1 MMPVFFRYIV
11 VALFLFTPAIAWAAD
26 EIGSVAAVKGSAK
39 ATGAGGNRA
48 LKAGSA
54 LFEGD
59 TVIASSGGN
68 VQIKLDDGTRLVVGA
83 ASQLEL
89 KAYLRRNAGTASK
102 VTVKALRGTFRFI
115 TGKSK
120 KSAYEIQTT
129 NSVIGIR
136 GTGFDIK
143 VRDRTLAAVLQ
154 GSILITG
161 ANGQEVVASAGCE
174 VAEAGRG
181 SVRAKLFD
189 DEPKSNRLK
198 QDFPF
203 IINQNSLRREFRLP
217 VDNCRSS
224 LRANADD
231 GTGDNNAS
239 PQRPRNNNQRGNNVQ

>member
-1 MMPVFFRYIV
+1 MSRVIRVFLAATFLLSTTLA
-11 VALFLFTPAIAWAAD
+11 VAAA
-26 EIGSVAAVKGSAK
+26 EMGSVTAVRGSPTAK
-39 ATGAGGNRA
+39 GAGGNRA

-68 VQIKLDDGTRLVVGA
+68 VQITLDDGTRLVVGA

-143 VRDRTLAAVLQ
+143 VRDRTLAAVLE
-154 GSILITG
+154 GTILIKG
-161 ANGQEVVASAGCE
+161 ANGQTVVASAGCE

-181 SVRAKLFD
+181 GVKAKLLEN
-189 DEPKSNRLK
+189 EPKSNRLK
-198 QDFPF
+198 ADFPF
-203 IINQNSLRREFRLP
+203 ILNQNSLRREFRLP
-217 VDNCRSS
+217 VGNCRTSI
-224 LRANADD
+224 LTENERGGGGEVQDE
-231 GTGDNNAS
+231 G
-239 PQRPRNNNQRGNNVQ
+239 QRDFSDQ

>member
-11 VALFLFTPAIAWAAD
+11 VALFLFVPNFALAAD
-26 EIGSVAAVKGSAK
+26 EIGSVAAVKGSAQAK
-39 ATGAGGNRA
+39 GAGGNRA

-59 TVIASSGGN
+59 TVIASSGGL

-89 KAYLRRNAGTASK
+89 KAYLRRSAGTASK

-217 VDNCRSS
+217 IENCRSS
-224 LRANADD
+224 LRATIDD
-231 GTGDNNAS
+231 GSGQT
-239 PQRPRNNNQRGNNVQ
+239 PTPPPPPRQQLRGNNL